1 MMPFKTKIKVATTLI
16 FTFLA
21 CGFFALPANIQTQT
35 ETAGQ
40 RFKNIKVL
48 NDMPADQLGKVMNI
62 FSASLGV
69 HCDFCHV
76 GEDFE
81 KDSKKEKETAREM
94 IRMTLG
100 INKDHFRGRPEVS
113 CNTCHNGHQ
122 QPRGIPS
129 LAPVVAEERPKQPDP
144 KPTADQIVAKYLEAL
159 GGPAKLEKITS
170 RAMQATRVEPD
181 GKTSEPESVWF
192 KTGKYVAKTT
202 YGSTIVEEGYDGTK
216 GWKAGNKQA
225 IWMKADEAEQ
235 LKREAELFSPENIKT
250 IYPKMDFR
258 FVDRIDGRDVN
269 VVFAAT
275 AAGLRER
282 LSFDVETG
290 LLVRRSAA
298 TPTILGNFVYQ
309 VDYAD
314 YKAFGGVKIPTTIRY
329 AVPNINWTRK
339 ISSVKTN
346 VPIEDALFN
355 SNTTGSE

>member
-1 MMPFKTKIKVATTLI
+1 VVTT
-16 FTFLA
+16 A
-21 CGFFALPANIQTQT
+21 QTQPAQT
-35 ETAGQ
+35 VTAGQ
-40 RFKNIKVL
+40 QFKNIKVL
-48 NDMPADQLGKVMNI
+48 NDMPAEQLGKVMNI

-81 KDSKKEKETAREM
+81 KDGKKEKETAREM

-113 CNTCHNGHQ
+113 CNTCHNGHE
-122 QPRGIPS
+122 QPRGVPS
-129 LAPVVAEERPKQPDP
+129 LAPVAAAEERPKQPNT

-159 GGPAKLEKITS
+159 GGTVKLEKVTS
-170 RAMQATRVEPD
+170 RVIQAERLEPD
-181 GKTSEPESVWF
+181 GKTSEPESAWF
-192 KTGKYVAKTT
+192 KTGKYIAKTT
-202 YGSTIVEEGYDGTK
+202 YGNTIVSEGFDGIK

-225 IWMKADEAEQ
+225 IWMKPDEAEQ
-235 LKREAELFSPENIKT
+235 LKREAELFSPANIKT

-269 VVFAAT
+269 VIFATT

-309 VDYAD
+309 VDYVD
-314 YKAFGGVKIPTTIRY
+314 YKVFGGVKIPTTIRY
-329 AVPNINWTRK
+329 AVPNISWTRK
-339 ISSVKTN
+339 ISSVKIN
-346 VPIEDALFN
+346 VPIEDAQFN
-355 SNTTGSE
+355 SNAL